1 MLATTSNLQI
11 LCSLCIQDAY
21 FSPEARSLQNCH
33 KMMQAILRCR
43 EVIKH
48 NQPIKFCYSVTFTT
62 NVKCTR
68 LNNKISLKLLP
79 DKAIIHARHRLS
91 SGLSKIP
98 THCTY
103 KYRLYASVVIDNSI
117 SQNFDKC
124 SCTLM
129 KKFAQS
135 SDNVSSCVYQLE
147 LYQVSGATVCLVSF
161 ITTHII
167 SLSLPH
173 FIS

>member
-1 MLATTSNLQI
+1 MNKPQTSIQYGFMGLICHTWKPGKQMINGQSTQQNVGNNVQFTNPLQFMYTR
-11 LCSLCIQDAY
+11 CIFLTRSKIITKLPQNDA
-21 FSPEARSLQNCH
+21 SNIKMQRSL
-33 KMMQAILRCR
+33 
-43 EVIKH
+43 EH

-129 KKFAQS
+129 KKFAQ
-135 SDNVSSCVYQLE
+135 
-147 LYQVSGATVCLVSF
+147 
-161 ITTHII
+161 
-167 SLSLPH
+167 
-173 FIS
+173 